1 MSLNNALVVPLM
13 PNPTPD
19 SLESRPAYRRIGPYL
34 VSLVLIGLAMTVL
47 VYLSSMQVLG
57 WKTPVLN
64 LGRFSSAPAAL
75 GLVDARQGVALYA
88 SANTKEY
95 FIGIG
100 GNYDR
105 LLAPWRSY
113 FSSRRE
119 RFQEFNDAAQLHQL
133 DAGVLILP
141 SAVALSAQ
149 ERADI
154 LRFRSQGGAI
164 LATWAT
170 GTRGAKGDWDGWQFL
185 ESIGAKSLGEIA
197 QEPPARHLVL
207 NGESPL
213 SHSQPAGQRIVLSNV
228 SERLLRL
235 QGEGMAARIMNW
247 SRIPDTERNSEG
259 AVIFSEPSAQAGRS
273 ALFAFAESTWESQ
286 PQPIYTLIDD
296 TLHWL
301 LRRPAIVRSAWPYGK
316 QAAQVIEMDTEEGFP
331 NALRFAAMMQEMS
344 YRGTFYVLTSVG
356 KLYPEVLTSLSR
368 DFEIGYHGDVHTGF
382 KSQTTEQQ
390 QQRIASM
397 RAEMAAALPEI
408 KGLSGFRAPLESY
421 DDTTETLLQKAGIR
435 YHVTDPSRTEA
446 RLPVFARLAE
456 VATDNALVILPRTQR
471 DDINMSK
478 DKFSVEQTAQALI
491 DDLDLS
497 QSMGALGLL
506 SVHSQNYASDSV
518 LTQAMPAYL
527 THLKRHR
534 DHFWLASAGQVADW
548 WRERE
553 RFKLSVKL
561 RGRVLDFDL
570 SITGNSALSGASLI
584 VILPTKGV
592 LPTVQGLKVG
602 MPKASVQKIDDY
614 RAVIVFDTLNPGNYA
629 YQASFE

>member
-1 MSLNNALVVPLM
+1 MSLNNALAIPLM
-13 PNPTPD
+13 PTPAPE
-19 SLESRPAYRRIGPYL
+19 SLENRPAHRRIGPYL
-34 VSLVLIGLAMTVL
+34 VSLVMIGLAMTVL

-64 LGRFSSAPAAL
+64 LGRFAAAPAAL
-75 GLVDARQGVALYA
+75 GLVGARQGVALYA

-105 LLAPWRSY
+105 LLAPWRNY
-113 FSSRRE
+113 FSNRRE
-119 RFQEFNDAAQLHQL
+119 SYKEFNDAAQLHQL
-133 DAGVLILP
+133 DVAVLILP
-141 SAVALSAQ
+141 SAVALGAQ

-185 ESIGAKSLGEIA
+185 ESIGAKSVGEIA
-197 QEPPARHLVL
+197 QEPVARHLVL

-213 SHSQPAGQRIVLSNV
+213 SHSQPAGQRIALSNV

-235 QGEGMAARIMNW
+235 QGEGVAARIMNW
-247 SRIPDTERNSEG
+247 SRIPDTERKNEG

-273 ALFAFAESTWESQ
+273 ALFAFAESTWEAQ
-286 PQPIYTLIDD
+286 PQPIYALIDD

-301 LRRPAIVRSAWPYGK
+301 LRQPAIVRSAWPYGK
-316 QAAQVIEMDTEEGFP
+316 HAAQVIEMDTEEGFP

-344 YRGTFYVLTSVG
+344 YRGSFYVLTSVG
-356 KLYPEVLTSLSR
+356 KLFPDILASLSR

-382 KSQTTEQQ
+382 KSQTAEQQ
-390 QQRIASM
+390 QQRIATM
-397 RAEMAAALPEI
+397 YAEMAAALPEI

-421 DDTTETLLQKAGIR
+421 DSTTETLLQKAGIR

-456 VATDNALVILPRTQR
+456 VVTDNALVILPRTQR

-614 RAVIVFDTLNPGNYA
+614 RAVIVFDTLHPGNYA

>member
-34 VSLVLIGLAMTVL
+34 VSLVLIGLALTVL
-47 VYLSSMQVLG
+47 IYLSSMQVLG

-247 SRIPDTERNSEG
+247 SRIPDSERNSEG

-456 VATDNALVILPRTQR
+456 VVTDNALVILPRTQR

>member
-1 MSLNNALVVPLM
+1 MRLNNALANPLM
-13 PNPTPD
+13 LTPTPD
-19 SLESRPAYRRIGPYL
+19 RLESRPAYRRIGPYL

-57 WKTPVLN
+57 WKTPTLN

-75 GLVDARQGVALYA
+75 GLVDTRQGVALYA
-88 SANTKEY
+88 SVNTREY

-119 RFQEFNDAAQLHQL
+119 SFQEFSDAAQLHQL

-170 GTRGAKGDWDGWQFL
+170 GTRSAKGDWDGWQFL
-185 ESIGAKSLGEIA
+185 ESIGARSVGEVS

-207 NGESPL
+207 NGESPV
-213 SHSQPAGQRIVLSNV
+213 SHGQPAGQRIALSNV

-235 QGEGMAARIMNW
+235 QGEGVAARIMNW
-247 SRIPDTERNSEG
+247 SRIPDVERKSEG
-259 AVIFSEPSAQAGRS
+259 AVIFSETSAQAGRS

-286 PQPIYTLIDD
+286 PQPIHALIDD
-296 TLHWL
+296 TLQWL
-301 LRRPAIVRSAWPYGK
+301 LRKPAIVRSVWPYGK
-316 QAAQVIEMDTEEGFP
+316 RAAQVIEMDTEEGFP

-344 YRGTFYVLTSVG
+344 YRGSFYVLTSVG
-356 KLYPEVLTSLSR
+356 KLFPDVLTSLSR
-368 DFEIGYHGDVHTGF
+368 DFELGYHGDVHNGF
-382 KSQTTEQQ
+382 KSQTAEQQ
-390 QQRIASM
+390 QQRIATM
-397 RAEMAAALPEI
+397 RAEMTAVLLEARS
-408 KGLSGFRAPLESY
+408 LSGFRAPLESY
-421 DDTTETLLQKAGIR
+421 DDTTEALLQKAGIR
-435 YHVTDPSRTEA
+435 HHVTDPSRTEA
-446 RLPVFARLAE
+446 RLPVFAKLTE
-456 VATDNALVILPRTQR
+456 VATDNALIILPRTQR
-471 DDINMSK
+471 DDINLGK
-478 DKFSVEQTAQALI
+478 ENLSVEQTKQALI
-491 DDLDLS
+491 DDLDLTE
-497 QSMGALGLL
+497 SMGALGLL

-527 THLKRHR
+527 SHLKRHR
-534 DHFWLASAGQVADW
+534 DQFWLASSGQVADW

-561 RGRVLDFDL
+561 RGRMLDFDL
-570 SITGNSALSGASLI
+570 SITGNTALSGASLI
-584 VILPTKGV
+584 VMLPTKGV

-614 RAVIVFDTLNPGNYA
+614 RAAIVFDTLNPGNYA